1 MLGTFRTCRSARA
14 AVFAAVTLAT
24 LLWPATASAADLFY
38 NATIGLKVN
47 DDARFFLNLTNEH
60 YAVPERTAVAVVN
73 RCPRPQDDYPVVM
86 LLARLSGRSA
96 DAILTMRLHGT
107 PWVDVFARTQ
117 VSPDVLFVG
126 MDRDPGPPYG
136 RAWGYWRNHGHDRD
150 ARAALSDDQIVDLAK
165 LQIVSGYY
173 HVSPYAVIAER
184 QHGSTI
190 ERYAMVH
197 GRPAGAVAAK
207 QGHPEHA
214 PRPEHGYDPHD
225 TRGQGH
231 DENHRHEK
239 GHGHDEG
246 HDQDN
251 GHGHDE
257 GNRPDG
263 N

>member
-1 MLGTFRTCRSARA
+1 MLEANRTCRSARPA
-14 AVFAAVTLAT
+14 AFAAVALAT
-24 LLWPATASAADLFY
+24 LLWPAATSAADMFY
-38 NATIGLKVN
+38 DATIGLRVG

-86 LLARLSGRSA
+86 LLARLSGRSP
-96 DAILTMRLHGT
+96 DAILSMRLHGA
-107 PWVDVFARTQ
+107 PWVDVFARNQ

-136 RAWGYWRNHGHDRD
+136 HAWGYWKKHPHDGD
-150 ARAALSDDQIVDLAK
+150 ACAALSDDQIVDLAK

-173 HVSPYAVIAER
+173 HVNPYTVIAER
-184 QHGSTI
+184 RRGSTI
-190 ERYAMVH
+190 ERYAVVH
-197 GRPAGAVAAK
+197 GRPAGAVTTK
-207 QGHPEHA
+207 QGH
-214 PRPEHGYDPHD
+214 
-225 TRGQGH
+225 QGH
-231 DENHRHEK
+231 GPGPERGHDQGHVHEH
-239 GHGHDEG
+239 GHGHD
-246 HDQDN
+246 Q